1 MNDSTSGNNSDNN
14 KTIVSLEKI
23 NFSFSKKGPQILT
36 DINLEIKKN
45 DFLAIIGPNG
55 GGKTTLLKII
65 LGLLSPDSGSINYHG
80 LTDKKKNKIGYV
92 PQFSH
97 FDKDFPINVL
107 DLVLMGRL
115 NEKKGFIKHYNS
127 LDREISLN
135 SLEKLGIK
143 DLANNSINELSGGQL
158 QRVLIAQALTSDP
171 EIMLMD
177 EPSASI
183 DKSSE
188 EKLTDLLKEL
198 NKSIPIVIVTH
209 DTTSI
214 APFVKQIACVN
225 KKLHYHSDGV
235 ISEETVNEIYNC
247 PVELIAHGVPHRVL
261 GKHHH

>member
-1 MNDSTSGNNSDNN
+1 MNNN
-14 KTIVSLEKI
+14 TIISLKNI
-23 NFSFSKKGPQILT
+23 NFSYSRKSSKILENINL
-36 DINLEIKKN
+36 DINKN

-65 LGLLSPDSGSINYHG
+65 LGLLKPDSGAIEYSGFSNEG
-80 LTDKKKNKIGYV
+80 RNKIGYV
-92 PQFSH
+92 PQFSN

-115 NEKKGFIKHYNS
+115 NEKKGLLKHYDS
-127 LDREISLN
+127 KDRELSLQN
-135 SLEKLGIK
+135 LDKLGIK
-143 DLANNSINELSGGQL
+143 NLAKNSINELSGGQL
-158 QRVLIAQALTSDP
+158 QRVLIARALTSEP

-188 EKLTDLLKEL
+188 EKLTELLQEL

-235 ISEETVNEIYNC
+235 ISEESVNEIYNC

-261 GKHHH
+261 GKHKH